1 MPKMPSNIKERQ
13 KARDTLRRIK
23 AGVTKTI
30 RPSTRKMIAQFSDIN
45 QMLVAYESAQV
56 AQVAQVAD
64 IDYAKEQENINR
76 EFEEEMETL
85 RDKQRALVE
94 RRRVKMNALREKFQQ
109 SAAYKSFSSIQRGF
123 ENADDDVPL
132 TFL

>member
-45 QMLVAYESAQV
+45 QMLVAYES